1 MKKHVELETDKM
13 LAWSEDGIGWM
24 VFNNPAKL
32 NAMGVAM
39 NAAIP
44 TIMHT
49 FRDDPDVRVVV
60 MAGAG
65 DRAFV
70 SGADISEFESRRSD
84 PETIASY
91 DEIGAAAGRAYGELD
106 KPIIAMIQGFCMG
119 GGLLTALRADL
130 RIASDDSQFGVPAAR
145 LGLGYGYGGVK
156 TLVDLVGFAAAQ
168 EILLTG
174 KRFPA
179 TDAARWNL
187 INRVTTREDLEPT
200 VQELAATIAQNA
212 PMTIRAIRQAIQ
224 EIPKDPNRRDL
235 TKVEEPSPSLLRQPR
250 LQRRPNRLHG
260 KTPPE
265 VQGCVGSAAI
275 LDESVDDSVR
285 PRAAPSA
292 SGGVCGDG
300 PQGSQK
306 LNSHPPAH

>member
-1 MKKHVELETDKM
+1 MKNHVQLDTDKM

-24 VFNNPAKL
+24 VFNNPEKL

-60 MAGAG
+60 MKGAG

-70 SGADISEFESRRSD
+70 SGADISEFEARRSD
-84 PETIASY
+84 PETIAKY
-91 DEIGAAAGRAYGELD
+91 DAIAAAAGRAYGELD

-119 GGLLTALRADL
+119 GGLLTAMRADL

-168 EILLTG
+168 EMLLTG

-179 TDAARWNL
+179 ADAARWNL
-187 INRVTTREDLEPT
+187 INRVTTLEDLEPT
-200 VQELAATIAQNA
+200 VQDLAATIAQNA
-212 PMTIRAIRQAIQ
+212 PMTIRAIRHAIQ
-224 EIPKDPNRRDL
+224 EIPKDPDRRDL
-235 TKVEEPSPSLLRQPR
+235 VEVDR
-250 LQRRPNRLHG
+250 LVQACFASQDYKEGRTAFMEKRRP
-260 KTPPE
+260 
-265 VQGCVGSAAI
+265 QFQDA
-275 LDESVDDSVR
+275 
-285 PRAAPSA
+285 
-292 SGGVCGDG
+292 
-300 PQGSQK
+300 
-306 LNSHPPAH
+306 

>member
-24 VFNNPAKL
+24 VFNNPEKL

-44 TIMHT
+44 TIMHS

-70 SGADISEFESRRSD
+70 SGADISEFEARRSD
-84 PETIASY
+84 PETIRKY

-179 TDAARWNL
+179 ADAARWGL
-187 INRVTTREDLEPT
+187 VNRVTTREELEAT
-200 VQELAATIAQNA
+200 VHELAATIAQNA
-212 PMTIRAIRQAIQ
+212 PMTIRAIRHAIQ
-224 EIPKDPNRRDL
+224 EIPKDPDRRDL
-235 TKVEEPSPSLLRQPR
+235 DEVER
-250 LQRRPNRLHG
+250 LVQACFASEDYKEGRRAFMEKRRPAFR
-260 KTPPE
+260 
-265 VQGCVGSAAI
+265 GS
-275 LDESVDDSVR
+275 
-285 PRAAPSA
+285 
-292 SGGVCGDG
+292 
-300 PQGSQK
+300 
-306 LNSHPPAH
+306 